1 MLARNNWGSPQRP
14 KKDIHEG
21 ARRTTKGHQGVGE
34 DSRGIRQRSGR
45 GKGFPPRGLKY
56 LLRGQKINPPRDSK
70 GLRKTRQGSV
80 KGHEER
86 HEGEKEIHQGSG
98 STRRSRLTS
107 RISVDQYGA
116 GYDRPWPRPRPGGPA
131 PAPHRFSLRLPLG
144 DSPPGGVIR
153 ICLGARASRP
163 HPVPATASAPA
174 GASGPGSKLGTW
186 LTPCQGMRLCL
197 GVYSC
202 SFVVHLH

>member
-1 MLARNNWGSPQRP
+1 MEKAKR
-14 KKDIHEG
+14 D
-21 ARRTTKGHQGVGE
+21 QGVGE

-107 RISVDQYGA
+107 RISVDQHGA
-116 GYDRPWPRPRPGGPA
+116 DTTGRGHGLAARLLP
-131 PAPHRFSLRLPLG
+131 PHRFSLRLPARRLPSRG
-144 DSPPGGVIR
+144 SDPDLSGSAGVPPASCPGHRFRPRRRLRAREQIGNMVDTLPGYEALSWCLFVFIR
-153 ICLGARASRP
+153 GSSSLMIGRFSSNDRHGRAEAR
-163 HPVPATASAPA
+163 
-174 GASGPGSKLGTW
+174 
-186 LTPCQGMRLCL
+186 LTTN
-197 GVYSC
+197 
-202 SFVVHLH
+202 H